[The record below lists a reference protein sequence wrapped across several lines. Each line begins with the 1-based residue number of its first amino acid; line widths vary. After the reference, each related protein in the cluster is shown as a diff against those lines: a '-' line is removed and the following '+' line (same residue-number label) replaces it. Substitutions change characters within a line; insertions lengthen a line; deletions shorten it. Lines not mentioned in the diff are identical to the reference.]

1 MLLYIRLLSES
12 FSFALNALRNNKLR
26 TLLSLLGV
34 TIGIFSIIAVL
45 AAVDSMDKK
54 IKEDL
59 SDMDMN
65 TIYLMN
71 FSFGPSEVP
80 RWKRDQFPKVTY
92 EEFEFLKKSVPS
104 IDKISFNFFA
114 RNESVKFES
123 KTVNSIRVKPSTEDF
138 FDIEPIKI
146 ETGRLFNAAESNS
159 GSPVIV
165 IGNEV
170 AKGLFDTSDPI
181 GKKIRLYGQK
191 LTVIGVL
198 KKQGQGMFGDSNDVG
213 VFFPVNFLRRM
224 YGDDNDALRAAILIK
239 PEKGIDIEEF
249 KAEVSQKLRV
259 HRGVKTGEIDNFFM
273 NVLSGFTD
281 FIDNIVGQMNAIGW
295 GISAFSLLVGGFGLC
310 GIPENLI
317 SALRDK
323 GSNGLTVVSNNAGV
337 DDFGLGLLLRTR
349 QIKRMISSYVG
360 ENKEFERQLL
370 SGELEVELIPQGT
383 LAERCRAAGAGIPA
397 FFTPAGVGTE
407 VAEGKEVRVFDGK
420 TYLLEHAFQSDFALV
435 KAWKGDRYGNLIF
448 KDTARNFNPMMAMAG
463 KITIAEVEEL
473 VPLGQLDPNEVHVAG
488 IFVHRIFQGSNY
500 EKRIEQRTVRPKS

>member
-92 EEFEFLKKSVPS
+92 DEFEFLKKSVPS

-123 KTVNSIRVKPSTEDF
+123 NTVNSIRVKPSTEDF

-159 GSPVIV
+159 GSPVVV

-170 AKGLFDTSDPI
+170 AKGLFGASDPI

-198 KKQGQGMFGDSNDVG
+198 KKQGQGMFGDSNDVAI
-213 VFFPVNFLRRM
+213 FFPVNFLRRM

-239 PEKGIDIEEF
+239 PQKGVDIEEF

-295 GISAFSLLVGGFGLC
+295 GISAFSLLVGGFG
-310 GIPENLI
+310 IANIMFVSVKERTNLI
-317 SALRDK
+317 GIQKALGAKNKFILFQFLFEAVILSLIGGLIGMFLVWVIAIILSSTLDFEFVLSASNMLL
-323 GSNGLTVVSNNAGV
+323 GSGLAA
-337 DDFGLGLLLRTR
+337 FIGL
-349 QIKRMISSYVG
+349 I
-360 ENKEFERQLL
+360 
-370 SGELEVELIPQGT
+370 
-383 LAERCRAAGAGIPA
+383 AGIIPA
-397 FFTPAGVGTE
+397 ISAS
-407 VAEGKEVRVFDGK
+407 K
-420 TYLLEHAFQSDFALV
+420 
-435 KAWKGDRYGNLIF
+435 
-448 KDTARNFNPMMAMAG
+448 
-463 KITIAEVEEL
+463 
-473 VPLGQLDPNEVHVAG
+473 LDPVEAIRSG
-488 IFVHRIFQGSNY
+488 M
-500 EKRIEQRTVRPKS
+500 

>member
-1 MLLYIRLLSES
+1 MAQLVTFYRFILLILYSSLFMLLYLRLLSES
-12 FSFALNALRNNKLR
+12 FSFAINALRNNKLR

-65 TIYLMN
+65 TVYLMN

-80 RWKRDQFPKVTY
+80 RWKREQFPKVTY
-92 EEFEFLKKSVPS
+92 DEFEFLKKSIPS

-146 ETGRLFNAAESNS
+146 ETGRLFNASESNS

-165 IGNEV
+165 IGSEV
-170 AKGLFDTSDPI
+170 ANGLFENTDPI

-198 KKQGQGMFGDSNDVG
+198 KKQGQGMFGDSNDVA

-224 YGDDNDALRAAILIK
+224 YGDENDALRAAILIK

-249 KAEVSQKLRV
+249 KAELAQKLRT

-295 GISAFSLLVGGFGLC
+295 GISAFSLLVGGFG
-310 GIPENLI
+310 IANIMFVSVKERTNLI
-317 SALRDK
+317 GIQKALGAKNKFILFQFLIEAVILSLIGGLIGMFLVWVIAIILSSTLDFEFVLSASNMLL
-323 GSNGLTVVSNNAGV
+323 GSGLAA
-337 DDFGLGLLLRTR
+337 FIGL
-349 QIKRMISSYVG
+349 I
-360 ENKEFERQLL
+360 
-370 SGELEVELIPQGT
+370 
-383 LAERCRAAGAGIPA
+383 AGIIPA
-397 FFTPAGVGTE
+397 ISAS
-407 VAEGKEVRVFDGK
+407 K
-420 TYLLEHAFQSDFALV
+420 
-435 KAWKGDRYGNLIF
+435 
-448 KDTARNFNPMMAMAG
+448 
-463 KITIAEVEEL
+463 
-473 VPLGQLDPNEVHVAG
+473 LDPVEAIRSG
-488 IFVHRIFQGSNY
+488 M
-500 EKRIEQRTVRPKS
+500 

>member
-1 MLLYIRLLSES
+1 MAQLVTFYRFVLLIVYSSIFMLLYLRLLSES
-12 FSFALNALRNNKLR
+12 FSFAINALRNNKLR

-65 TIYLMN
+65 TVYLMN

-80 RWKRDQFPKVTY
+80 RWKREQFPKVTY
-92 EEFEFLKKSVPS
+92 DEFEFLKKSIPS
-104 IDKISFNFFA
+104 IEKISFNFFA

-146 ETGRLFNAAESNS
+146 ETGRLFNGAESNS

-165 IGNEV
+165 IGSEV
-170 AKGLFDTSDPI
+170 ANGLFENTDPI

-198 KKQGQGMFGDSNDVG
+198 KKQGQGMFGDSNDVA

-224 YGDDNDALRAAILIK
+224 YGDENDALRAAILIK

-249 KAEVSQKLRV
+249 KAELAQKLRV

-295 GISAFSLLVGGFGLC
+295 GISAFSLLVGGFG
-310 GIPENLI
+310 IANIMFVSVKERTNLI
-317 SALRDK
+317 GIQKALGAKNKFILFQFLIEAVILSLIGGLIGMFLVWVIAIILSSTLDFEFVLSASNMLL
-323 GSNGLTVVSNNAGV
+323 GSGLAA
-337 DDFGLGLLLRTR
+337 FIGL
-349 QIKRMISSYVG
+349 I
-360 ENKEFERQLL
+360 
-370 SGELEVELIPQGT
+370 
-383 LAERCRAAGAGIPA
+383 AGIIPA
-397 FFTPAGVGTE
+397 ISAS
-407 VAEGKEVRVFDGK
+407 K
-420 TYLLEHAFQSDFALV
+420 
-435 KAWKGDRYGNLIF
+435 
-448 KDTARNFNPMMAMAG
+448 
-463 KITIAEVEEL
+463 
-473 VPLGQLDPNEVHVAG
+473 LDPVEAIRSG
-488 IFVHRIFQGSNY
+488 M
-500 EKRIEQRTVRPKS
+500 

>member
-1 MLLYIRLLSES
+1 MLLYLRLLSES
-12 FSFALNALRNNKLR
+12 FSFAINALRNNKLR

-80 RWKRDQFPKVTY
+80 RWKREQFPKVTY
-92 EEFEFLKKSVPS
+92 DEFEFLKKSIPS
-104 IDKISFNFFA
+104 IEKISFNFFA

-159 GSPVIV
+159 GSLVIV
-165 IGNEV
+165 IGSEV
-170 AKGLFDTSDPI
+170 ANGLFENTDPI

-198 KKQGQGMFGDSNDVG
+198 KKQGQGMFGDSNDVA

-224 YGDDNDALRAAILIK
+224 YGDENDALRAAILIK

-249 KAEVSQKLRV
+249 KAELAQKLRV

-295 GISAFSLLVGGFGLC
+295 GISAFSLLVGGFG
-310 GIPENLI
+310 IANIMFVSVKERTNLI
-317 SALRDK
+317 GIQKALGAKNKFILFQFLFEAVILSLIGGLIGMFLVWIIALILSSTLDFEFVLSTANMLL
-323 GSNGLTVVSNNAGV
+323 GSGLAA
-337 DDFGLGLLLRTR
+337 FIGL
-349 QIKRMISSYVG
+349 I
-360 ENKEFERQLL
+360 
-370 SGELEVELIPQGT
+370 
-383 LAERCRAAGAGIPA
+383 AGIIPA
-397 FFTPAGVGTE
+397 ISAS
-407 VAEGKEVRVFDGK
+407 K
-420 TYLLEHAFQSDFALV
+420 
-435 KAWKGDRYGNLIF
+435 
-448 KDTARNFNPMMAMAG
+448 
-463 KITIAEVEEL
+463 
-473 VPLGQLDPNEVHVAG
+473 LDPVEAIRSG
-488 IFVHRIFQGSNY
+488 M
-500 EKRIEQRTVRPKS
+500 